1 MTMATAVSLVSGSVE
16 LIDEKNPRKRTRENF
31 QNVLVA
37 GSTHDECLG
46 NFSYAKAF
54 KWKDRKPI
62 RELEKKGLV
71 RLVQLDVVR
80 QVGGWEPDVNE
91 QYI

>member
-16 LIDEKNPRKRTRENF
+16 LIDEKNPRKRTRETF
-31 QNVLVA
+31 SGVLVA
-37 GSTHDECLG
+37 GMTYDECLA

-71 RLVQLDVVR
+71 KLVQLNVVR